1 MLIGI
6 HGRAWA
12 GKNLLAEMFNSHALG
27 FADPL
32 YEAISVMFGIP
43 ESRLRDRSR
52 KEEVIP
58 WVGKSPRELLQTLG
72 TEWGRGLVRADIWLR
87 VAEQRLGRALDAGF
101 SRVAFADLRFDNEA
115 EWIRERGGVVVWIT
129 RPGGAACREHVS
141 EAGIGPH
148 LVDFTVHNDG
158 TVDDLRRTAIATLE
172 EIQGHH
178 RCQTLSRRTSTPPS
192 RSSSAPA

>member
-12 GKNLLAEMFNSHALG
+12 GKNRLADMMNCHALG

-32 YEAISVMFGIP
+32 YSALSAMFGIP

-58 WVGKSPRELLQTLG
+58 WIGKSPRELLQTLG

-87 VAEQRLGRALDAGF
+87 VAEQRLERAMDAGF

-115 EWIRERGGVVVWIT
+115 EWIRERGGVIVWIT

-141 EAGIGPH
+141 EAGISPH
-148 LVDFTVHNDG
+148 LIDFTVANDG
-158 TVDDLRRTAIATLE
+158 TLDDLRRRAIATLE
-172 EIQGHH
+172 EIDGAMQC
-178 RCQTLSRRTSTPPS
+178 RRTRSRDTSTPPS
-192 RSSSAPA
+192 R